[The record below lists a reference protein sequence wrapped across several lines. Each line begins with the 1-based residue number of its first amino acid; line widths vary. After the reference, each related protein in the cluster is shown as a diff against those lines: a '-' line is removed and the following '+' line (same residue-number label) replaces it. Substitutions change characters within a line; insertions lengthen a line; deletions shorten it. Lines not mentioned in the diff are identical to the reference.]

1 MREINSGVVNKI
13 PSKLEKINF
22 KVFARFIS
30 TFKKT
35 FKKRNIVRTVVAS
48 GSYVKIRLSP
58 SSHDESCS
66 ALSRLYIECG
76 IEKEKTSKDLLT
88 QLKLYQKGTRRLAV
102 KERKQLGLAATESNT
117 PLPFSAYEYLE
128 KLS

>member
-1 MREINSGVVNKI
+1 MREINEGGMGTT
-13 PSKLEKINF
+13 PMKLGKLNF
-22 KVFARFIS
+22 KVYTIFLS

-35 FKKRNIVRTVVAS
+35 FKKRNIVGTVVAS